1 MLAATNRPSAID
13 AALMRPGR
21 LEVQLY
27 VPPPDREGRLEV
39 LKVHTARI
47 PLAADVDLD
56 HLAADTEGFSGLWA
70 AGGRRWPRAGAYGGL
85 CHAAAT
91 CGCIVAIA
99 LDAS

>member
-27 VPPPDREGRLEV
+27 VPPPDGEGRLEV

-47 PLAADVDLD
+47 PLAADVDLAR
-56 HLAADTEGFSGLWA
+56 LAADTEGFSGA
-70 AGGRRWPRAGAYGGL
+70 RGGRMNRVDV
-85 CHAAAT
+85 AA
-91 CGCIVAIA
+91 
-99 LDAS
+99 